1 MVLEEKCKSP
11 IVPLASGAK
20 GSWQRKFDTR
30 PLQGNSTSTDIV
42 KAVRTVT
49 LITRDD
55 VIAGALDRNGLRI
68 IAIAG
73 PEKRAIALRSSY
85 RIPVYREA
93 SDGVEPWLDLGEAA
107 TSDALRTCC
116 GIVV

>member
-49 LITRDD
+49 LITWDD

-85 RIPVYREA
+85 RIPVYKKPQTA
-93 SDGVEPWLDLGEAA
+93 LNLGSTLARPPR
-107 TSDALRTCC
+107 RTL
-116 GIVV
+116 